1 MLAGAVWCP
10 GAAASLSCCPASYLT
25 SGSCL
30 RCLLCVSGLLLLG
43 GALVCNWANSG
54 TRGRVGK
61 LRKKRKRHVSY
72 RLLKK
77 EITNWTIRSSKT
89 ARVCFSC
96 RFVGARRFKRN
107 FRERKRSKQFCW
119 WMPHFYKHRGYP
131 LKCLSPKLFGK
142 GFSYKDALGPSND
155 LNHQFRVALKGGA
168 GEVAASKRKK
178 QEQGQQDLAT
188 ALTSFL
194 HNWNET
200 ASTRRQRY
208 SQTQEQ
214 MKQSAN

>member
-1 MLAGAVWCP
+1 MHVGGL
-10 GAAASLSCCPASYLT
+10 
-25 SGSCL
+25 
-30 RCLLCVSGLLLLG
+30 VSGGGCCWLELSGARVLLLLSLA
-43 GALVCNWANSG
+43 ALPPTSRLGPAFAVSSVSLVSSFSVVRWFATG
-54 TRGRVGK
+54 PTRGVGK

-155 LNHQFRVALKGGA
+155 FNSVWL
-168 GEVAASKRKK
+168 
-178 QEQGQQDLAT
+178 
-188 ALTSFL
+188 
-194 HNWNET
+194 
-200 ASTRRQRY
+200 
-208 SQTQEQ
+208 
-214 MKQSAN
+214 

>member
-1 MLAGAVWCP
+1 MKKVGHKLTACMWEGWSLVGAVAGWSCLVP
-10 GAAASLSCCPASYLT
+10 GCCCFSLLLPCLLPHVGVSL

-30 RCLLCVSGLLLLG
+30 RCLLCLSGLLLLS

-107 FRERKRSKQFCW
+107 FRERKRLKPFCW
-119 WMPHFYKHRGYP
+119 WMPHFYKYRGYP

-142 GFSYKDALGPSND
+142 GFFIQRCSWTVQRFEPSIPCGSE
-155 LNHQFRVALKGGA
+155 R
-168 GEVAASKRKK
+168 
-178 QEQGQQDLAT
+178 
-188 ALTSFL
+188 
-194 HNWNET
+194 WCW
-200 ASTRRQRY
+200 
-208 SQTQEQ
+208 
-214 MKQSAN
+214 

>member
-1 MLAGAVWCP
+1 MKKVGHKLTACMWEGWSLVGAVAGWSCLVP
-10 GAAASLSCCPASYLT
+10 GCCCFSLLLPCLLPHVGVSL

-30 RCLLCVSGLLLLG
+30 RCLLCLSGLLLLS

-107 FRERKRSKQFCW
+107 FRERKRLKPFCW
-119 WMPHFYKHRGYP
+119 WMPH
-131 LKCLSPKLFGK
+131 C
-142 GFSYKDALGPSND
+142 
-155 LNHQFRVALKGGA
+155 GA

-194 HNWNET
+194 HSWNET
-200 ASTRRQRY
+200 ASTKRQRY

-214 MKQSAN
+214 MRQSAN